1 VTRPKRAPKPA
12 PKSRPKGD
20 AAILAAA
27 RDVLAEAKACLEV
40 AAAGLGPDFCG
51 AARALAR
58 RDGFTVVLGV
68 GKSGH
73 IGRKIA
79 ASLVS
84 TGHRAAFVHPVEALH
99 GDLGLADQA
108 SLALMLSHSGAS
120 PELLA
125 LVPSLDQFRVP
136 VALITRSRDCAL
148 AAHARWVIETG
159 VETEAGLHRLAPTSS
174 TTTTLALGDAL
185 MMASLALRGF
195 SAEEFRRFH
204 PGGALG
210 RRLLRVADVMK
221 PLKATPWVAPDAS
234 LYDVLA
240 AMPGRLGLAVV
251 SARTRRPGVAI
262 AGLGVI
268 SEGDI
273 RRAARERR
281 PFERT
286 RARDIMSANPKSIAA
301 EAFAID
307 ALRVMERHRITVLL
321 VSDAAGCAVGSV
333 HIHDIV
339 STDVLPADR
348 VPPLDREPE

>member
-1 VTRPKRAPKPA
+1 MTRPTPA
-12 PKSRPKGD
+12 RPSRD
-20 AAILAAA
+20 DDAILAAA
-27 RDVLAEAKACLEV
+27 RDVLAEARGCLDG
-40 AAAGLGPDFCG
+40 AAARLGADFCA

-108 SLALMLSHSGAS
+108 TLALLLSHSGATE
-120 PELLA
+120 ELLA
-125 LVPSLDQFRVP
+125 LVPSLAQFRVP
-136 VALITRSRDCAL
+136 VALITRRRDCAL
-148 AAHARWVIETG
+148 AGHAAWVIETG
-159 VETEAGLHRLAPTSS
+159 VAAEAGLHRLAPTSS

-210 RRLLRVADVMK
+210 RRLLRVADVMT
-221 PLKATPWVAPDAS
+221 PLAATPWVAPDAS

-240 AMPGRLGLAVV
+240 AMPGRLGLAIV
-251 SARTRRPGVAI
+251 SARAQGPGIAI
-262 AGLGVI
+262 AELGVI

-273 RRAARERR
+273 RRAARARQ
-281 PFERT
+281 PFDRVC
-286 RARDIMSANPKSIAA
+286 ARDVMSTDPKSIVA

-307 ALRVMERHRITVLL
+307 ALRMMEQHRITVLL
-321 VSDAAGCAVGSV
+321 V
-333 HIHDIV
+333 
-339 STDVLPADR
+339 AD
-348 VPPLDREPE
+348 